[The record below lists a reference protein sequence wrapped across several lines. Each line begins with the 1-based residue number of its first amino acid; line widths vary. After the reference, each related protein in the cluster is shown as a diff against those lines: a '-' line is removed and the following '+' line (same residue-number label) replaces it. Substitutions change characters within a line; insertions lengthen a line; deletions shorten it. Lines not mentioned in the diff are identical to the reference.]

1 MLSIIWMTVAIYLF
15 FMLMGWGATRL
26 TLPESTRFYQFWLA
40 PWFGLIVAD
49 ISVVWLSR
57 LGLGTDRSI
66 FFVSLLGVSLLV
78 LCKLRK
84 VPLSVSF
91 QRFDGIIALGTLT
104 AFFLALS
111 PLFTIDRAPTTIS
124 MGNGDATT
132 HALVADFLRSHTI
145 NQPPQF
151 NPEYPWTDGVS
162 TMLAPGVRPGYWLVL
177 GLLASLFNLPTY
189 KIFTLTLGVFFALTP
204 ALITIFTWVVAKRY
218 FPAMIAL
225 TLSVLNVNLL
235 YFNYHGF
242 GTQVLAQGCMILA
255 FLWFYL
261 AERGDESYNHYL
273 LPLGLSISSLFT
285 FYPEISVFF
294 LVPVAFYIALKL
306 IHKST
311 HKLIFIKNLA
321 LVSGVT
327 VLIDPL
333 GFWNSIRY
341 ALLASEQQVGWPMP
355 RWAFPVDMVGL
366 LSIHSGQ
373 TYPNFLLLILSLVVL
388 AIMAFGFYRLDN
400 KIFGLSLLTFGLAIL
415 VWLRLVR
422 AFSYGYYKAIG
433 YLTFAIIICFS
444 IGLASIV
451 IQRSSRFSRNC
462 LKFVTIC
469 FVGLFSSMAV
479 WPTFHTMMNSHL
491 RVTPELAN
499 LSEVPK
505 IAKDRKVYVDTF
517 SVWEQL
523 WCINFLSE
531 SRVSW
536 LYIDPYNS
544 PSLSYQLPSTVEK
557 GGLWLTRNWDNNFIN
572 TDKFIWGNSVYSLIA
587 IGENKIT
594 IGDNKISVRLGEN
607 WWNLDKWWGEKSES
621 KAFRWMNQDATI
633 LIENEGSQPVQVAL
647 RAKLVPLLPKTT
659 VDVYLNSALIKTFK
673 VVPVEEGF
681 KFYSISCPLK
691 PGDNQLRFHVREGA
705 INPGGDPRKI
715 ALGVNAI
722 RFAPD

>member
-1 MLSIIWMTVAIYLF
+1 MLSIIGMTVAIYLF

-26 TLPESTRFYQFWLA
+26 ILPESTRPYQFWVA

-57 LGLGTDRSI
+57 LGLGTDRNI

-84 VPLSVSF
+84 VPLSVPF
-91 QRFDGIIALGTLT
+91 QQFDGIIALGTLV

-111 PLFTIDRAPTTIS
+111 PLFATNPAPTTIS
-124 MGNGDATT
+124 LGNGDAAT
-132 HALVADFLRSHTI
+132 HALVADFLRDHSI
-145 NQPPQF
+145 NQPPQV

-204 ALITIFTWVVAKRY
+204 PLITIFTWVVTKRC

-255 FLWFYL
+255 FLCLYL
-261 AERGDESYNHYL
+261 AERGDDPYNPYL
-273 LPLGLSISSLFT
+273 LPLGLSFSSLFT
-285 FYPEISVFF
+285 LYAEMSVFF
-294 LVPVAFYIALKL
+294 LVPLALYVALKL
-306 IHKST
+306 IHKSV
-311 HKLIFIKNLA
+311 HKLIFIRNLA
-321 LVSGVT
+321 LVFAVT

-333 GFWNSIRY
+333 GFWNGIKY
-341 ALLASEQQVGWPMP
+341 ALLASKQQVGWDMP
-355 RWAFPVDMVGL
+355 RWASPVDMVGL

-373 TYPNFLLLILSLVVL
+373 TYPNFLLLVASLVVL
-388 AIMAFGFYRLDN
+388 IIMAFGFYHLDN
-400 KIFGLSLLTFGLAIL
+400 KSLGLSLLIYGLAIL
-415 VWLRLVR
+415 LWLRLGR
-422 AFSYGYYKAIG
+422 GFSYGYYKAIG
-433 YLTFAIIICFS
+433 YLTFAIIISFS
-444 IGLASIV
+444 VGLASLV
-451 IQRSSRFSRNC
+451 TGRSYRFSENR
-462 LKFVTIC
+462 LQFVTLC
-469 FVGLFSSMAV
+469 SVGLFSAMAV
-479 WPTFHTMMNSHL
+479 WPTFHTMMIRHL

-505 IAKDRKVYVDTF
+505 IAKERKVYVDTY

-523 WCINFLSE
+523 WSINFLSE
-531 SRVSW
+531 SPISW
-536 LYIDPYNS
+536 MYIDPYN
-544 PSLSYQLPSTVEK
+544 PSLSYKMSSVIEK
-557 GGLWLTRNWDNNFIN
+557 GGLWLTRNWDEGFIN
-572 TDKFIWGNSVYSLIA
+572 TDKLLWKNAVYSLIA
-587 IGENKIT
+587 IGEKKIT
-594 IGDNKISVRLGEN
+594 IGENKISVRVGKN

-621 KAFRWMNQDATI
+621 KAFRWMNQDAT
-633 LIENEGSQPVQVAL
+633 LQIENEGSKPVKAAL
-647 RAKLVPLLPKTT
+647 RAKFVPLLPKTT

-673 VVPVEEGF
+673 VESGF

-705 INPGGDPRKI
+705 IHPGGDPRKI

-722 RFAPD
+722 RFEPD